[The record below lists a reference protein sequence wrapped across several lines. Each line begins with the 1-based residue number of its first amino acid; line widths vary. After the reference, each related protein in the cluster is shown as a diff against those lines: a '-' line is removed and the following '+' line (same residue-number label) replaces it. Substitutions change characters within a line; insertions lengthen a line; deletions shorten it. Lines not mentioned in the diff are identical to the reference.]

1 MPPWSSY
8 QTRQRLSH
16 LDLAHLAPSGKK
28 SLASETGKA
37 STGSC
42 LGGSLTLSGSGFIF
56 FLGLPGTFAFAASAL
71 CAECLTNSCLN
82 SALCAGVGLL
92 LAALY
97 LLVHILQVG
106 IVTCLPESSH
116 LEELRAN
123 QHSVLLEPPSQEGK
137 NAVHVQIVQDVL
149 VV

>member
-82 SALCAGVGLL
+82 SLQAVSASSV
-92 LAALY
+92 
-97 LLVHILQVG
+97 LVHILQIG

-137 NAVHVQIVQDVL
+137 NAVHVQMYHN
-149 VV
+149 